1 MTWDGQAVKEKKP
14 KAKPKIEF
22 KTLLESKKD
31 RGIKILS
38 YGSFST
44 GKTHFAL
51 SSEKPVYI
59 IDTENGA
66 APLADKF
73 PDANILNICN
83 MDANDIEEKD
93 EVNNFENFQEA
104 INHLI
109 SLPDDKIGTIIIDS
123 VSDIW
128 DWAQAYAKTK
138 IFKIPVEQRFAQQFD
153 WGVPTKLYLKQIQ
166 KLINKNCNI
175 VLCARAGEEYAGAG
189 QPTGKYKP
197 QCQKKT
203 PYWVDIVLFHE
214 VRFINKQL
222 QFQAKIEKCRQ
233 KGEIINKI
241 IENPNLEKIKEMLK

>member
-1 MTWDGQAVKEKKP
+1 
-14 KAKPKIEF
+14 
-22 KTLLESKKD
+22 
-31 RGIKILS
+31 
-38 YGSFST
+38 
-44 GKTHFAL
+44 
-51 SSEKPVYI
+51 
-59 IDTENGA
+59 
-66 APLADKF
+66 
-73 PDANILNICN
+73 